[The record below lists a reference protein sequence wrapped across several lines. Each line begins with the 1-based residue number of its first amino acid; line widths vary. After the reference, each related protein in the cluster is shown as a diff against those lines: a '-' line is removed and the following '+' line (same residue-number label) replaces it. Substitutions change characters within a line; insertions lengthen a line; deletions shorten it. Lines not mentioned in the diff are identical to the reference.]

1 MVRTKVILASSHCG
15 IYSGIYSGMSA
26 FSPDI
31 TLEHTLV
38 GHKKAVTWLLV
49 DNGQLFTASYDGT
62 VKIWDIADHTLIVTL
77 VVVHDLEDK
86 SICALAMCDGKLYVP
101 TYDGYLYAYDCTT
114 SDFNL
119 ISTLAPAET
128 HSEGV
133 GIMSLAIDNSTKL
146 LYTGGQRDA
155 LIKVWNIS
163 TPTAI
168 TLVTTLSG
176 GDWGHRNYVSCLA
189 IGNGKLY
196 SGSFDRTIIVWNLSD
211 HTLIKTLREHESP
224 VSALLYNR
232 QQGLL
237 YSSSCDNTIRI
248 WDTNYGCGEEVC
260 IIKNNGQNPW
270 GLAMANSSTSG
281 NGSDVSDGNGDG
293 NNASNDGSNSIDGR
307 LYVSDLHKTIKVW
320 NCHKDTLYH
329 AEGRDT
335 IHYKSSEDG
344 QGSLISTFDRSA
356 GSDPVPPALSI
367 CLSDGKLFSAGENNS
382 VIVWKVE

>member
-1 MVRTKVILASSHCG
+1 
-15 IYSGIYSGMSA
+15 
-26 FSPDI
+26 
-31 TLEHTLV
+31 
-38 GHKKAVTWLLV
+38 
-49 DNGQLFTASYDGT
+49 
-62 VKIWDIADHTLIVTL
+62 
-77 VVVHDLEDK
+77 
-86 SICALAMCDGKLYVP
+86 
-101 TYDGYLYAYDCTT
+101 
-114 SDFNL
+114 
-119 ISTLAPAET
+119 
-128 HSEGV
+128 
-133 GIMSLAIDNSTKL
+133 MSLAIDNSTKL

-281 NGSDVSDGNGDG
+281 NGSDVSD
-293 NNASNDGSNSIDGR
+293 
-307 LYVSDLHKTIKVW
+307 LHKTIKVW

-335 IHYKSSEDG
+335 VHCKSSEDG